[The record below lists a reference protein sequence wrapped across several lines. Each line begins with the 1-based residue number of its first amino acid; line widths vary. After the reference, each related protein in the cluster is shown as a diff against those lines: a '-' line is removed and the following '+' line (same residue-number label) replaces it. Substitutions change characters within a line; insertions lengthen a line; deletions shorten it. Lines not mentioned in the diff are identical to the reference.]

1 MSVSFYYFS
10 GTGYT
15 KWLVATAVQKIKANG
30 GVIKTCLDMATS
42 ELPNEEPDGAVGLM
56 QREALSDLVVV
67 VPVYFGGLPAL
78 AVKQMEKMPYV
89 AARKVALWV
98 VSAGYPAYAPS
109 QAVSILKD
117 RGYVVSDIQ
126 NFRMPDTF
134 LPLKLSQEEWPRV
147 SQKLQQAEKQI
158 DYGLI
163 NLPKEEPVQIKK
175 GFWVFLAMIFYYI
188 MFFAGRHCLGMSL
201 VATDKCEKCRWCVRN
216 CPKGCISMKRGLP
229 EWNVGCTMCF
239 RCVNGCPYQAVD
251 ISWLSFVFGLLSAV
265 ICSGVLGV
273 SFAFLGSAAM
283 SLFSL
288 LALPLGYFI
297 GAWLFQF
304 IYPKI
309 KNYSKTCLLSSKKRV
324 IVPEKDLLSLL
335 KNDMMPPN
343 NERNVE

>member
-1 MSVSFYYFS
+1 
-10 GTGYT
+10 
-15 KWLVATAVQKIKANG
+15 
-30 GVIKTCLDMATS
+30 
-42 ELPNEEPDGAVGLM
+42 
-56 QREALSDLVVV
+56 
-67 VPVYFGGLPAL
+67 
-78 AVKQMEKMPYV
+78 
-89 AARKVALWV
+89 
-98 VSAGYPAYAPS
+98 
-109 QAVSILKD
+109 
-117 RGYVVSDIQ
+117 
-126 NFRMPDTF
+126 
-134 LPLKLSQEEWPRV
+134 
-147 SQKLQQAEKQI
+147 
-158 DYGLI
+158 
-163 NLPKEEPVQIKK
+163 
-175 GFWVFLAMIFYYI
+175 
-188 MFFAGRHCLGMSL
+188 
-201 VATDKCEKCRWCVRN
+201 
-216 CPKGCISMKRGLP
+216 MKRGLP